1 METNVMTAA
10 IDPVISDAKNTL
22 DDAKRTVEGAKKTV
36 KTGREQ
42 APEIVRETKDALNS
56 RADQVRSQTSQAADY
71 AAEQLEQARLLAAEQ
86 LETARA
92 YLQESMKERPL
103 TSTFAALGVGFVL
116 GVLLSGRRR

>member
-1 METNVMTAA
+1 MTAA
-10 IDPVISDAKNTL
+10 IDPVITDAKNTL

-36 KTGREQ
+36 KTGRQQ
-42 APEIVRETKDALNS
+42 APEIARETKDAFNS
-56 RADQVRSQTSQAADY
+56 RADQVRVQTSQAADY

-92 YLQESMKERPL
+92 YLAESMKERPL
-103 TSTFAALGVGFVL
+103 TSTLAALGAGFVL